1 MTAPVKSV
9 VRARR
14 YSFFALLR
22 RLYDWVLNWAE
33 RKSALG
39 ALWALAF
46 AEASFFPIPPDVLLM
61 AMAIGK
67 PRKAFRFALVCTLGS
82 LMGGLFGYLLGY
94 QFYALVGQPIIEF
107 YAAADQYERVR
118 ELFETWNA
126 VAVAIAGFTPIP
138 FKVFTIAAGAFRV
151 DLLTFFLA
159 AAVSRSARFF
169 LVSGLIYYLGP
180 AIKDKVDRY
189 FNQLTILFA
198 VLLVGG
204 FLVLKYVL

>member
-1 MTAPVKSV
+1 MRPPISTKGFASCSKPGTRWPWLLPDSLPFPLKFHH
-9 VRARR
+9 RR
-14 YSFFALLR
+14 
-22 RLYDWVLNWAE
+22 
-33 RKSALG
+33 
-39 ALWALAF
+39 
-46 AEASFFPIPPDVLLM
+46 
-61 AMAIGK
+61 
-67 PRKAFRFALVCTLGS
+67 
-82 LMGGLFGYLLGY
+82 
-94 QFYALVGQPIIEF
+94 
-107 YAAADQYERVR
+107 
-118 ELFETWNA
+118 
-126 VAVAIAGFTPIP
+126 
-138 FKVFTIAAGAFRV
+138 GAFRV